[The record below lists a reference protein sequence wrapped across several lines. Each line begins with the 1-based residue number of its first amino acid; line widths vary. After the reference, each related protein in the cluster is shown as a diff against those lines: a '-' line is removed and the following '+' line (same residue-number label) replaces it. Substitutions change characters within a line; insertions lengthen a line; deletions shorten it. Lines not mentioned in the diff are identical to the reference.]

1 MRVIVLSRDYIPL
14 MYCDIKR
21 AMTLVYLK
29 KAEIIKESGQFLRSV
44 SERFPVPKVI
54 RLLSK
59 LIRHLTPRVTYSRK
73 NVQIRDQFRC
83 QYCGSGD
90 NLTLDHVLP
99 VSRGGPST
107 WENVVTACYPC
118 NARKGSCTPEEAGMQ
133 LARPPV
139 RPSMLVQ
146 IDWDQLFGDTLGAP

>member
-1 MRVIVLSRDYIPL
+1 MRVIVLTRDYIPL

-29 KAEIIKESGQFLRSV
+29 KAEIIKESGQFLSSV
-44 SERFPVPKVI
+44 SSKFPIPQVI

-59 LIRHLTPRVTYSRK
+59 LLRHLTPHVSYSRK

-90 NLTLDHVLP
+90 ELTLDHVLP
-99 VSRGGPST
+99 VSRGGQST
-107 WENVVTACYPC
+107 WENIVTACYPC
-118 NARKGSCTPEEAGMQ
+118 NSYKGSRTPEEAGMT
-133 LARPPV
+133 LAKPPTRPTLL
-139 RPSMLVQ
+139 MQ
-146 IDWDQLFGDTLGAP
+146 IDWHQLFGT